1 MARIPKHF
9 GLSYNE
15 EIKMKKELDEVRKQ
29 VRQDFLKFKQALV
42 ARTSVGISHGL
53 VYPGERVTSQT
64 SEPPWREKGTVP
76 TEVFGSQKDQRKGR
90 SISSVSDSAK
100 QTCDLRPQIQ
110 KRKSPPEESKVE
122 VDRSGPSGLSRARDD
137 PGGSE
142 RAKKPV
148 IASLAGTT
156 KQATLFKPSVRPQK
170 LKHHRFIVRRRP
182 QTPKPT
188 VLQKIEEFPAGKSHT
203 PPVQRTHPSEE
214 NATLSMTTE
223 SSAISIS
230 SRRESEL
237 GQLTKKK
244 KQVKQDLKGAQRV
257 SFAEERMGRI
267 RGSKRISGRL
277 SAELQGRARRRTL
290 KIAKEDFQQS
300 TPEEPVSSPSL
311 LVKLVPRSID
321 EIIASLQS
329 TSPSASDRMIKEL
342 IEGILGQN
350 YDIKMEEAYS
360 IRNIPFKLQEY
371 QVKQETPADVE
382 ELQQI
387 DMPKEAIDQTQGI
400 VEAVQED
407 FLECSGEAE
416 EPKLQDFSKPQTL
429 DLLKPEENIP
439 GPDGSQIT
447 GLLPSETQSSEFL
460 QVKGV
465 ASVKSKPVAVPKKF
479 PRKKSKIETVPP
491 FYQWP
496 PKPTR
501 GIPQPSTFQTHHNLC
516 IAAPRCVLPS
526 DLQLA
531 SRVYHTVDRRG
542 HDQILYSGKLD
553 LEEEMVCYS
562 KESDL
567 NLEEEKVRVLH
578 GVPVLGVKDD
588 GKDFLPQMSKYPV
601 EWKNVGEHN
610 VEKHPSEQPDL
621 QLCGEEIFL
630 YPGAIKQFW
639 TPAPPKFSA
648 PIALMKETLF
658 PEYESSYRDRLI
670 LGRFLSE
677 FTIDDIF
684 LMGQEKT
691 KITERPLL
699 KPRRHK
705 SLLDVMTESLKLPG
719 EKTEEY
725 LHRAM
730 SAPELVTPKDSAKLM
745 IADDFE
751 SNMKVMKIQKQQ
763 INEPEPEEK
772 PVESPPEQPALSKR
786 FLQILQERQSSRE
799 PSSDKPES
807 AEDLALVE
815 AARKAGVNYIIFPKR
830 RKRKSKKKISTEKL
844 NAAYRTLSKPSRIL
858 KSSES
863 ISDQLGYRP
872 HAISLHHRR
881 TQSLPSALDFNQF
894 IQVQGGIP
902 KDNDVFSWV
911 RSIWSDW
918 FESTFP
924 SITSS
929 DEEKETPMT
938 SVERFQPEEDKEP
951 LQLTGEL
958 RDYSNPDLT
967 EADVV
972 ALETEVNKLTEKIEG
987 QRAPSAFYYCR
998 RGAINRKLGRLKA
1011 AMDDLQEAIYLEPL
1025 LLNAYWHR
1033 HFIYLFQ
1040 ENVIEALND
1049 LNYILKWNKN
1059 NAEVYLSKAEIF
1071 RNKGDITLAI
1081 LNYTQAL
1088 KCKPTDDNIY
1098 FKRGEMYEK
1107 GNKVLSIDDYSKCI
1121 FYNPRRTDALMKRG
1135 VYHFENSNWKAAIQ
1149 DFTALLKIEPINSQ
1163 ARTYR
1168 GRAYIKCAQ
1177 NREATEDFSA
1187 AIHLDPNNWLAFYHR
1202 GCLMRKSNPHKALQD
1217 FSVSVLINDGYENLG
1232 AFLHRGILYTYLK
1245 MWVLA
1250 ICDFQSVLAL
1260 DRGVSVAFINIGL
1273 IFFLHLSD
1281 NFEAIRQFSEAIK
1294 VDPQGIRSYICR
1306 AEAYNKMHN
1315 YKNAVRDISQAI
1327 HLCPDGIKLYILR
1340 GYYLYMM
1347 KNYELAKFTIYQIA
1361 QMNKGSFSW
1370 SPIQQSLVFSFC
1382 EDHAKAIEILRSVT
1396 LSKPIP
1402 TTFFLLGK
1410 AQMKAHMF
1418 QQAMETFKHS
1428 LKILTY
1434 SEKKKNSELMAAE
1447 IHFHLG
1453 LCYMEEACFEKAY
1466 DAFSKAVR
1474 VNPEYAE
1481 AFYQRGLCRL
1491 QLQKDSCVQ
1500 DFNRAITIDSQHFQA
1515 YLSRAAF
1522 YGMKGRYSKAILN
1535 CNEAIR
1541 IHPESMRAFLYRGV
1555 LKYYNKTYKL
1565 AVEDL
1570 TKTINMNKNCFLAF
1584 YNRALCFHKMKEFQ
1598 KALIDFGIVLL
1609 LDSGNDIIF
1618 KSLINRGLIYA
1629 ELGKYAYAM
1638 EDFIEALQTNP
1649 TNVYL
1654 HQAIAICHHRMQ
1666 DFEKAVD
1673 SFTCVLQ
1680 LDPFYLNAYV
1690 GRGNS
1695 FLEYGHKDGNRQAQ
1709 KDFLRALHLNPVCL
1723 EARISLGYNLQGQ
1736 GKFQKAWNHFTIAM
1750 EINPTYH
1757 LAFEGRAVVCLQMGD
1772 NFAALQDINAGLKL
1786 TTTAELLTIRGVINQ
1801 FMGFQHI
1808 SMKDY
1813 QKAISLNPEYSLAYF
1828 NAANIYFHNRQFS
1841 QASDYYSKALQFDPE
1856 NESAA
1861 LNRAI
1866 TNMLLNKT
1874 EDAKEDFERAIQL
1887 CPFSAAVYFNRA
1899 HLFCTLKQYD
1909 LAEEDLNTALSLQ
1922 PNDALAYKLRS
1933 DVRGKMG
1940 LIKEA
1945 IADYKQALDLQEV
1958 SRPH

>member
-9 GLSYNE
+9 GLSYKE
-15 EIKMKKELDEVRKQ
+15 EIKMKKELDEVREQ

-42 ARTSVGISHGL
+42 AHTSVDISRGL
-53 VYPGERVTSQT
+53 VYPGERATSQT
-64 SEPPWREKGTVP
+64 LEPPRREKGTVSS
-76 TEVFGSQKDQRKGR
+76 EVFSSQKDQRKAR
-90 SISSVSDSAK
+90 SISAVSDWAK

-110 KRKSPPEESKVE
+110 KRKSHPEESKKMVE
-122 VDRSGPSGLSRARDD
+122 VDRNQPSGLSRDRDD
-137 PGGSE
+137 PSGSE

-156 KQATLFKPSVRPQK
+156 KPATLFKPSVRPQK
-170 LKHHRFIVRRRP
+170 FKHHRFILRRRP

-188 VLQKIEEFPAGKSHT
+188 LLQKIEEFPTGKSHT
-203 PPVQRTHPSEE
+203 PPVLGTCPVEE
-214 NATLSMTTE
+214 SATLSMTTGT
-223 SSAISIS
+223 SSSSVS
-230 SRRESEL
+230 SRKESEL
-237 GQLTKKK
+237 RKLKKK
-244 KQVKQDLKGAQRV
+244 RKQVKQDQKGAQRA
-257 SFAEERMGRI
+257 STSEARMGRF

-277 SAELQGRARRRTL
+277 STELRGKARRDTS
-290 KIAKEDFQQS
+290 KTVKGSFQQS
-300 TPEEPVSSPSL
+300 DPEEPASPYSL
-311 LVKLVPRSID
+311 LVKRVPRSID

-329 TSPSASDRMIKEL
+329 TSPSPSDRVIKEL
-342 IEGILGQN
+342 IESILGQN

-360 IRNIPFKLQEY
+360 IRNLPCQLPEY
-371 QVKQETPADVE
+371 QVKQETPTDVE

-387 DMPKEAIDQTQGI
+387 DVPKEAFDQTQGI
-400 VEAVQED
+400 VEVVQED
-407 FLECSGEAE
+407 FLECSGEAQ
-416 EPKLQDFSKPQTL
+416 EPKLQEFSKPQTL
-429 DLLKPEENIP
+429 DLSKPGENIP
-439 GPDGSQIT
+439 SQDRSQIT
-447 GLLPSETQSSEFL
+447 RLPSETKSSEFL

-479 PRKKSKIETVPP
+479 PRKRFKIEPVPS

-496 PKPTR
+496 PKPTPR
-501 GIPQPSTFQTHHNLC
+501 IPQQPTFQTLHNLC
-516 IAAPRCVLPS
+516 TAAPRCVLPS

-542 HDQILYSGKLD
+542 HDQILHLDKSD
-553 LEEEMVCYS
+553 LEEEMVCFS
-562 KESDL
+562 KESHL
-567 NLEEEKVRVLH
+567 NLEEEKARVLH
-578 GVPVLGVKDD
+578 GVPVLRVKDD
-588 GKDFLPQMSKYPV
+588 GKDFLPQVSKYVV
-601 EWKNVGEHN
+601 EWKNEGEHD
-610 VEKHPSEQPDL
+610 VEKRRLEQPDL
-621 QLCGEEIFL
+621 QLCGEEISM
-630 YPGAIKQFW
+630 YPGAIKHFW

-658 PEYESSYRDRLI
+658 PEYESCYRDRI
-670 LGRFLSE
+670 MLGRLLSE
-677 FTIDDIF
+677 LTIDDIF
-684 LMGQEKT
+684 LMEQEKT
-691 KITERPLL
+691 KIIEQPLL

-705 SLLDVMTESLKLPG
+705 SFSDVMMESLELP
-719 EKTEEY
+719 EKTTEKS
-725 LHRAM
+725 LHRTM
-730 SAPELVTPKDSAKLM
+730 SAPDLITTEDSAILM
-745 IADDFE
+745 VADDFE
-751 SNMKVMKIQKQQ
+751 SNMKVITIQKRQ
-763 INEPEPEEK
+763 INEPEPEK
-772 PVESPPEQPALSKR
+772 PVESPPEQPVLSQT
-786 FLQILQERQSSRE
+786 FLQFLHQRQSSHE
-799 PSSDKPES
+799 PSSYKSES
-807 AEDLALVE
+807 SENLALVE
-815 AARKAGVNYIIFPKR
+815 AARRAGVNYIIFPKR
-830 RKRKSKKKISTEKL
+830 RRKKSKKKIVTEKL
-844 NAAYRTLSKPSRIL
+844 NAVYRTLSKPSRIL
-858 KSSES
+858 QRSES
-863 ISDQLGYRP
+863 ISDQLGSRP
-872 HAISLHHRR
+872 LIPSLHCHR
-881 TQSLPSALDFNQF
+881 THSLPSALNFNHF
-894 IQVQGGIP
+894 VQVRGGIC
-902 KDNDVFSWV
+902 KDDDVFSWV
-911 RSIWSDW
+911 RNIWNDW

-929 DEEKETPMT
+929 DEEKET
-938 SVERFQPEEDKEP
+938 SVTPVEEVQPKEDKEP
-951 LQLTGEL
+951 PQLTNEL
-958 RDYSNPDLT
+958 GDYLNPVLT
-967 EADVV
+967 EAEVA
-972 ALETEVNKLTEKIEG
+972 ALETEVNRLTEEMEG

-998 RGAINRKLGRLKA
+998 RGALNRKLGRLKE

-1040 ENVIEALND
+1040 EKDLEALND

-1059 NAEVYLSKAEIF
+1059 NAGVYLSKAEIF

-1081 LNYTQAL
+1081 MNYTQAL

-1098 FKRGEMYEK
+1098 FKRGEVYEK
-1107 GNKVLSIDDYSKCI
+1107 ENKILSMDDYSKCI

-1135 VYHFENSNWKAAIQ
+1135 IYHFENSNWKAAIQ
-1149 DFTALLKIEPINSQ
+1149 DFTALLKIEPINAQ

-1168 GRAYIKCAQ
+1168 GRAHTKCAQ
-1177 NREATEDFSA
+1177 NKEATEDFSS

-1202 GCLMRKSNPHKALQD
+1202 GCLIRKSNPHKALQD

-1245 MWVLA
+1245 MWTLA
-1250 ICDFQSVLAL
+1250 ICDFQNVLDL

-1306 AEAYNKMHN
+1306 AEAYHKMHN
-1315 YKNAVRDISQAI
+1315 YKHAVRDISRAI

-1340 GYYLYMM
+1340 GFYLYQM
-1347 KNYELAKFTIYQIA
+1347 KNYDLAKFTIYQIA

-1370 SPIQQSLVFSFC
+1370 SPIQESLVFSFC
-1382 EDHAKAIEILRSVT
+1382 EDHAKAIEILYSVT
-1396 LSKPIP
+1396 LSKPVP

-1410 AQMKAHMF
+1410 AQMKAHLF
-1418 QQAMETFKHS
+1418 QAMETFRHC
-1428 LKILTY
+1428 LKILIHW
-1434 SEKKKNSELMAAE
+1434 EKNKYSELMAAE

-1453 LCYMEEACFEKAY
+1453 LCYMEEACFETAY
-1466 DAFSKAVR
+1466 ETFSKAVKL
-1474 VNPEYAE
+1474 NPEYAE

-1491 QLQKDSCVQ
+1491 HLQKDSCVQ

-1541 IHPESMRAFLYRGV
+1541 IYPESMRAFLYRGV

-1570 TKTINMNKNCFLAF
+1570 TKTINLDKNCFIAF

-1609 LDSGNDIIF
+1609 LDCGTDIIF

-1629 ELGKYAYAM
+1629 ELGKHVYAM

-1666 DFEKAVD
+1666 EFEKAVN
-1673 SFTCVLQ
+1673 SFTHVLQ
-1680 LDPFYLNAYV
+1680 LDPFHLNAYV

-1695 FLEYGHKDGNRQAQ
+1695 FLEYGHEDGNRQAQ
-1709 KDFLRALHLNPVCL
+1709 KDFLRALHLNPMCMK
-1723 EARISLGYNLQGQ
+1723 ARISLGYNLQGQ

-1757 LAFEGRAVVCLQMGD
+1757 LAYEGRAVVCLQMGD

-1786 TTTAELLTIRGVINQ
+1786 TTTAELLTVRGVIHQ
-1801 FMGFQHI
+1801 FMGFRHI

-1841 QASDYYSKALQFDPE
+1841 QANDYYSKALHFDPE

-1874 EDAKEDFERAIQL
+1874 EDAKADFERAIQL

-1909 LAEEDLNTALSLQ
+1909 LAEEDLSTALSLQ

-1945 IADYKQALDLQEV
+1945 ITDYKQALDLQEM

>member
-9 GLSYNE
+9 GLSYKE
-15 EIKMKKELDEVRKQ
+15 EIKMKKELDEVREQ

-42 ARTSVGISHGL
+42 AHTSVDISRGL
-53 VYPGERVTSQT
+53 VYPGERATSQT
-64 SEPPWREKGTVP
+64 LEPPRREKGTVSS
-76 TEVFGSQKDQRKGR
+76 EVFSSQKDQRKAR
-90 SISSVSDSAK
+90 SISAVSDWAK

-110 KRKSPPEESKVE
+110 KRKSHPEESKKMVE
-122 VDRSGPSGLSRARDD
+122 VDRNQPSGLSRDRDD
-137 PGGSE
+137 PSGSE

-156 KQATLFKPSVRPQK
+156 KPATLFKPSVRPQK
-170 LKHHRFIVRRRP
+170 FKHHRFILRRRP

-188 VLQKIEEFPAGKSHT
+188 LLQKIEEFPTGKSHT
-203 PPVQRTHPSEE
+203 PPVLGTCPVEE
-214 NATLSMTTE
+214 SATLSMTTGT
-223 SSAISIS
+223 SSSSVS
-230 SRRESEL
+230 SRKESEL
-237 GQLTKKK
+237 RKLKKK
-244 KQVKQDLKGAQRV
+244 RKQVKQDQKGAQRA
-257 SFAEERMGRI
+257 STSEARMGRF

-277 SAELQGRARRRTL
+277 STELRGKARRDTS
-290 KIAKEDFQQS
+290 KTVKGSFQQS
-300 TPEEPVSSPSL
+300 DPEEPASPYSL
-311 LVKLVPRSID
+311 LVKRVPRSID

-329 TSPSASDRMIKEL
+329 TSPSPSDRVIKEL
-342 IEGILGQN
+342 IESILGQN
-350 YDIKMEEAYS
+350 YDIKMEVRALLKK
-360 IRNIPFKLQEY
+360 NINFNFVFL
-371 QVKQETPADVE
+371 
-382 ELQQI
+382 QI
-387 DMPKEAIDQTQGI
+387 DVPKEAFDQTQGI
-400 VEAVQED
+400 VEVVQED
-407 FLECSGEAE
+407 FLECSGEAQ
-416 EPKLQDFSKPQTL
+416 EPKLQEFSKPQTL
-429 DLLKPEENIP
+429 DLSKPGENIP
-439 GPDGSQIT
+439 SQDRSQIT
-447 GLLPSETQSSEFL
+447 RFRSRLTQNTCFNF
-460 QVKGV
+460 QITTCQNVV
-465 ASVKSKPVAVPKKF
+465 IFFPFF
-479 PRKKSKIETVPP
+479 PR
-491 FYQWP
+491 
-496 PKPTR
+496 
-501 GIPQPSTFQTHHNLC
+501 IPQQPTFQTLHNLC
-516 IAAPRCVLPS
+516 TAAPRCVLPS

-542 HDQILYSGKLD
+542 HDQILHLDKSD
-553 LEEEMVCYS
+553 LEEEMVY
-562 KESDL
+562 
-567 NLEEEKVRVLH
+567 
-578 GVPVLGVKDD
+578 
-588 GKDFLPQMSKYPV
+588 FLPQVSKYVV
-601 EWKNVGEHN
+601 EWKNEGEHD
-610 VEKHPSEQPDL
+610 VEKRRLEQPDL
-621 QLCGEEIFL
+621 QLCGEEISM
-630 YPGAIKQFW
+630 YPGAIKHFW

-658 PEYESSYRDRLI
+658 PEYEVMFTPIKESYHPHSSQTADNNKI
-670 LGRFLSE
+670 PPFL
-677 FTIDDIF
+677 
-684 LMGQEKT
+684 LAQ
-691 KITERPLL
+691 
-699 KPRRHK
+699 K
-705 SLLDVMTESLKLPG
+705 SL
-719 EKTEEY
+719 
-725 LHRAM
+725 HRTM
-730 SAPELVTPKDSAKLM
+730 SAPDLITTEDSAILM
-745 IADDFE
+745 VADDFE
-751 SNMKVMKIQKQQ
+751 SNMKVITIQKRQ
-763 INEPEPEEK
+763 INEPEPEK
-772 PVESPPEQPALSKR
+772 PVESPPEQPVLSQT
-786 FLQILQERQSSRE
+786 FLQFLHQRQSSHE
-799 PSSDKPES
+799 PSSYKSES
-807 AEDLALVE
+807 SENLALVE
-815 AARKAGVNYIIFPKR
+815 AARRAGVNYIIFPKR
-830 RKRKSKKKISTEKL
+830 RRKKSKKKIVTEKL
-844 NAAYRTLSKPSRIL
+844 NAVYRTLSKPSRIL
-858 KSSES
+858 QRSES
-863 ISDQLGYRP
+863 ISDQLGSRP
-872 HAISLHHRR
+872 LIPSLHCHR
-881 TQSLPSALDFNQF
+881 THSLPSALNFNHF
-894 IQVQGGIP
+894 VQVRGGIC
-902 KDNDVFSWV
+902 KDDDVFSWV
-911 RSIWSDW
+911 RNIWNDW

-929 DEEKETPMT
+929 DEEKET
-938 SVERFQPEEDKEP
+938 SVTPVEEVQPKEDKEP
-951 LQLTGEL
+951 PQLTNEL
-958 RDYSNPDLT
+958 GDYLNPVLT
-967 EADVV
+967 EAEVA
-972 ALETEVNKLTEKIEG
+972 ALETEVNRLTEEMEG

-998 RGAINRKLGRLKA
+998 RGALNRKLGRLKE
-1011 AMDDLQEAIYLEPL
+1011 AMDDLQEVSAIYLEPL

-1040 ENVIEALND
+1040 EKDLEALND

-1059 NAEVYLSKAEIF
+1059 NAGVYLSKAEIF

-1081 LNYTQAL
+1081 MNYTQAL

-1098 FKRGEMYEK
+1098 FKRGEVYEK
-1107 GNKVLSIDDYSKCI
+1107 ENKILSMDDYSKCI

-1135 VYHFENSNWKAAIQ
+1135 IYHFENSNWKAAIQ
-1149 DFTALLKIEPINSQ
+1149 DFTALLKIEPINAQ

-1168 GRAYIKCAQ
+1168 GRAHTKCAQ
-1177 NREATEDFSA
+1177 NKEATEDFSS

-1202 GCLMRKSNPHKALQD
+1202 GCLIRKSNPHKALQD

-1245 MWVLA
+1245 MWTLA
-1250 ICDFQSVLAL
+1250 ICDFQNVLDL

-1306 AEAYNKMHN
+1306 AEAYHKMHN
-1315 YKNAVRDISQAI
+1315 YKHAVRDISRAI

-1340 GYYLYMM
+1340 GFYLYQM
-1347 KNYELAKFTIYQIA
+1347 KNYDLAKFTIYQIA

-1370 SPIQQSLVFSFC
+1370 SPIQESLVFSFC
-1382 EDHAKAIEILRSVT
+1382 EDHAKAIEILYSVT
-1396 LSKPIP
+1396 LSKPVP

-1410 AQMKAHMF
+1410 AQMKAHLF
-1418 QQAMETFKHS
+1418 QQAMETFRHC
-1428 LKILTY
+1428 LKILIHW
-1434 SEKKKNSELMAAE
+1434 EKNKYSELMAAE

-1453 LCYMEEACFEKAY
+1453 LCYMEEACFETVST
-1466 DAFSKAVR
+1466 FSKAVKL
-1474 VNPEYAE
+1474 NPEYAE

-1491 QLQKDSCVQ
+1491 HLQKDSCVQ

-1541 IHPESMRAFLYRGV
+1541 IYPESMRAFLYRGV

-1570 TKTINMNKNCFLAF
+1570 TKTINLDKNCFIAF

-1609 LDSGNDIIF
+1609 LDCGTDIIF

-1629 ELGKYAYAM
+1629 ELGKHVYAM

-1666 DFEKAVD
+1666 EFEKAVN
-1673 SFTCVLQ
+1673 SFTHVLQ
-1680 LDPFYLNAYV
+1680 LDPFHLNAYV

-1695 FLEYGHKDGNRQAQ
+1695 FLEYGHEDGNRQAQ
-1709 KDFLRALHLNPVCL
+1709 KDFLRALHLNPMCMK
-1723 EARISLGYNLQGQ
+1723 ARISLGYNLQGQ

-1757 LAFEGRAVVCLQMGD
+1757 LAYEGRAVVCLQMGD

-1786 TTTAELLTIRGVINQ
+1786 TTTAELLTVRGVIHQ
-1801 FMGFQHI
+1801 FMGFRHI

-1841 QASDYYSKALQFDPE
+1841 QANDYYSKALHFDPE

-1874 EDAKEDFERAIQL
+1874 EDAKADFERAIQL

-1909 LAEEDLNTALSLQ
+1909 LAEEDLSTALSLQ

-1945 IADYKQALDLQEV
+1945 ITDYKQALDLQEM